1 MEKSQKIGIA
11 VAGCGSIAQT
21 RHIPEYMANPHA
33 ELIGVYDAVAN
44 RAAAVAQANGIRAY
58 DTFEQMLRDES
69 VNAVSICTANRFHA
83 EMTIAALQAGK
94 HVLCEKPMA
103 TSIEDAQKM
112 IDASHA
118 AHRNLM
124 IGHNQRLNPIHI
136 RAKSLLQA
144 GAIGRPL
151 FFRTAFMHKGPELW
165 SVDRGRNTWFFNRE
179 SAFLGA
185 MCDLGIHKIDLMRW
199 LLNDE
204 FNSVSAMFATQDK
217 RDASGNRIPVEDN
230 AACTLRMH
238 SGILGTLVASWTCYA
253 GEENATTIYGTDGV
267 MRIGDDPTDSIVIQ
281 NKNGECLR
289 IQCGA
294 LQTNDHQTSSG
305 VIDLFLQEI
314 FEGRAPEIS
323 GEEGLAALKVVLAC
337 ARSATCEKAVGIG
350 ENSLRFD

>member
-124 IGHNQRLNPIHI
+124 IGHNQRLNPMHI

-204 FNSVSAMFATQDK
+204 FSSVSAMFATQDK
-217 RDASGNRIPVEDN
+217 CDASGNRIPVEDN

-253 GEENATTIYGTDGV
+253 GEETQRRSTAPMASCASAMIRPTRSSSRTKTANACAFNAAHSRQTTIKPLPAHRPV
-267 MRIGDDPTDSIVIQ
+267 SAGD
-281 NKNGECLR
+281 LR
-289 IQCGA
+289 R
-294 LQTNDHQTSSG
+294 T
-305 VIDLFLQEI
+305 
-314 FEGRAPEIS
+314 RARN
-323 GEEGLAALKVVLAC
+323 LRRRR
-337 ARSATCEKAVGIG
+337 AR
-350 ENSLRFD
+350 RP